1 MTSLIA
7 SLVLVCTPVPG
18 AARESVPSLQLGKVA
33 TVLQHD
39 LRSLQG
45 RLVDGVETVLKGVT
59 LFQTGA
65 ESPAR
70 RSTFALRPD
79 IGSKGPVA
87 MFDLRF

>member
-1 MTSLIA
+1 MTTLIA
-7 SLVLVCTPVPG
+7 SVVLVCTPVPG

-33 TVLQHD
+33 TAIQRD
-39 LRSLQG
+39 LHSLQG
-45 RLVDGVETVLKGVT
+45 RLVEGVETVLKGVT
-59 LFQTGA
+59 LFDGSA

-70 RSTFALRPD
+70 RSTFAVRPD